1 MTHFDQFREAVA
13 SVKPRAA
20 VVFGSGLAD
29 AASPF
34 VATASI
40 PFADVPGLVPPTV
53 AGHKGRLSV
62 GHRAGVPAVVSFGRV
77 HFYEGHPWDRVT
89 RLVQLIAEFGVKT
102 LILTNAAGGIRD
114 DLRPGDLMAIRGHV
128 KWLDAEAWTQGFRP
142 GLHPPAP
149 SGAEVDSFSCV
160 PEGPPDVAQGGSPG
174 NPYRLLAPSLPS
186 GIYAALTGPCYETPA
201 EIRALRAL
209 GADAVGMS
217 TAVEAETAA
226 GLGLTVAGISCITNK
241 AAGLSDGPLSHHEVE
256 ATAKTAVA
264 KLAEVLTGLMH

>member
-1 MTHFDQFREAVA
+1 VDHYNTRMTPFDQFRAAVA
-13 SVKPRAA
+13 PVAPRVA

-34 VATASI
+34 AAAASI

-62 GHRAGVPAVVSFGRV
+62 GHWAGVPAVVSFGRV

-102 LILTNAAGGIRD
+102 LVLTNAAGGIRD

-128 KWLDAEAWTQGFRP
+128 KLFSREATPSTLNLDALGVASRLTGPYSLFAP
-142 GLHPPAP
+142 LPA
-149 SGAEVDSFSCV
+149 GV
-160 PEGPPDVAQGGSPG
+160 
-174 NPYRLLAPSLPS
+174 
-186 GIYAALTGPCYETPA
+186 YAALTGPCYETPA
-201 EIRALRAL
+201 EIRALRAI

-226 GLGLTVAGISCITNK
+226 ALGLAVAGISCITNK

-256 ATAKTAVA
+256 ETAKKAVA
-264 KLAEVLTGLMH
+264 KLAEVISGLMAAA